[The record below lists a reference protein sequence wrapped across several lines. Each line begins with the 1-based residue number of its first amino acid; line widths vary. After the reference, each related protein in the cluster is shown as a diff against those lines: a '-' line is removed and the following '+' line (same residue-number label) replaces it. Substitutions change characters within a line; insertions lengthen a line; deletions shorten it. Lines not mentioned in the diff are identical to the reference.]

1 MRPDFSRDVYCV
13 LGLPFDAISENEA
26 VRHIRDAAVS
36 RRRCFL
42 STPNLNF
49 AIACAS
55 DAIFRGSVLQ
65 SDLSVADGWPIV
77 AIAKLIGAPLPER
90 VAGSGLFERLVESDQ
105 RLPIKVYFFGGP
117 AGSASAACERLNS
130 RPSGVTCVGFDEP
143 GFGSVEDMSS
153 PEHIGRI
160 NMSAPDFVV
169 VAIGAKKGQA
179 WIQHNLT
186 HITAPVISYL
196 GAVVNFVAGTV
207 SRAPRWA
214 QAARLEWLW
223 RIMQEPA
230 LWRRYAND
238 GFALAKLML
247 TRVIPCAI
255 DHWLARRASNGART
269 PPSLERGNG
278 HATLNLS
285 GTWTASRLAELRP
298 QLAAISESGLP
309 VVLNL
314 RDAGRLDSAV
324 IGPLLLLYGWQLQS
338 GLGWRVINPSHRC
351 RRSLRLA
358 GAEYLLESR

>member
-1 MRPDFSRDVYCV
+1 
-13 LGLPFDAISENEA
+13 
-26 VRHIRDAAVS
+26 
-36 RRRCFL
+36 
-42 STPNLNF
+42 
-49 AIACAS
+49 
-55 DAIFRGSVLQ
+55 
-65 SDLSVADGWPIV
+65 
-77 AIAKLIGAPLPER
+77 
-90 VAGSGLFERLVESDQ
+90 
-105 RLPIKVYFFGGP
+105 
-117 AGSASAACERLNS
+117 
-130 RPSGVTCVGFDEP
+130 VTCVGFDEP

-186 HITAPVISYL
+186 RITAPVISYL
-196 GAVVNFVAGTV
+196 GAVVNFAAGTV

-223 RIMQEPA
+223 RVMQEPA

-238 GFALAKLML
+238 GFALSKLML

-269 PPSLERGNG
+269 PPSFERGNG
-278 HATLNLS
+278 HATLSLS
-285 GTWTASRLAELRP
+285 GTWTASRLVELRP

-309 VVLNL
+309 VVLDL
-314 RDAGRLDSAV
+314 RDADRLDSAV

-338 GLGWRVINPSHRC
+338 GLGWRVINPSNRC